1 MIIGGDDFS
10 DSKVVGFAFS
20 GTNTE
25 NVTGAKKITNNYGIT
40 TIIIRT
46 FKLILLKN
54 GTSQCKTNGVTYCK
68 KP

>member
-1 MIIGGDDFS
+1 MIFSPSSAVVLAGGTVIIGGDDFS
-10 DSKVVGFAFS
+10 DRKVVGFAFS

-46 FKLILLKN
+46 F
-54 GTSQCKTNGVTYCK
+54 S
-68 KP
+68 